1 MEIGEAL
8 YYYRKKLGLTME
20 EMSVGIVTPSFY
32 SKVEKGIHRISA
44 EDLFHIL
51 NTHGIDITKFVRSVN
66 ISSDSL
72 GFDRAQHQIL
82 QYYTRYQSQ
91 NLIQLKNQFQGD
103 SSLNQLEKD
112 LLTAIVDVYLAD
124 LNDDISMVAENTKH
138 FLQDKLFNAENWDSY
153 KLSLYTNIMDLYD
166 LEVNRQMIF
175 SILRKNLDAYTS
187 KQRMMILAILN
198 NFIYT
203 CIREN
208 EDKLARYCLTIINKE
223 VTLYE
228 NLPEKIHALFYQELL
243 AYRAT
248 PHSLHVDKIE
258 RIIDSLS
265 LYGLEETSH
274 QFRKFYE
281 ENKNCE

>member
-1 MEIGEAL
+1 
-8 YYYRKKLGLTME
+8 
-20 EMSVGIVTPSFY
+20 
-32 SKVEKGIHRISA
+32 
-44 EDLFHIL
+44 
-51 NTHGIDITKFVRSVN
+51 
-66 ISSDSL
+66 
-72 GFDRAQHQIL
+72 
-82 QYYTRYQSQ
+82 
-91 NLIQLKNQFQGD
+91 
-103 SSLNQLEKD
+103 
-112 LLTAIVDVYLAD
+112 
-124 LNDDISMVAENTKH
+124 
-138 FLQDKLFNAENWDSY
+138 
-153 KLSLYTNIMDLYD
+153 MDLYD
-166 LEVNRQMIF
+166 LEANRQMIF

-208 EDKLARYCLTIINKE
+208 EDELACYCLTIIDKE

-243 AYRAT
+243 SYRSR
-248 PHSLHVDKIE
+248 PHYLHADKIE

-281 ENKNCE
+281 ENKSCE